1 MQPELARQPEIIQ
14 GLRNLIQNAVDFAAS
29 TVWIDLDWTDA
40 ELRVAIGDDGPGY
53 PPDLIGRIGD
63 PFLGR
68 RAAGRLTARPSGPAT
83 TAWAS
88 ASSSPRRCSSA
99 PAPASASATARRTT
113 RAVPPEFARPTGAI
127 VTVTWPRAGVSRPAV
142 EPAGRRVKPSLN
154 LPASDGPALLAR
166 VRRHGCVAPF
176 PFAWPVLDLPE
187 GALAAL
193 VSAVATLALAAILG
207 PRLSFARAGRP
218 AAAAPGGSACDFLI
232 NGASLK
238 ALTEPARALLD
249 GLPAGGPRLAA
260 LAAHYAADCP
270 TLRGDLEALVLYGA
284 GFRHHCPRGDGTAYE
299 IVGEPRGGAAWLS
312 IRPASEEARALADA
326 EAALAR
332 AGGELRFLR
341 DVLDRAPV
349 MAWSK
354 APDGQVVWANAAY
367 RDRFDAPA
375 GELPDHRIANAFGQ
389 VLEEVPLTPRGPGSR
404 RRVAVAGRD
413 DAEPRWY
420 ELSESPGA
428 AGETVGF
435 ALDADDLVAA
445 EASLRR
451 FVETLTETFAHLPIG
466 LAVFDKNRRL
476 GLFNPALTD
485 LVKIDA
491 VWLAGRPS
499 LRDFLE
505 RLRETRQM
513 PEQKDFASWRR
524 KLGELEEGARDGTY
538 EENWQLPSGKIFRVT
553 GRPHPQGALA
563 FLFEDISSAIILERK
578 YRSELELSQ
587 ATLDRMS
594 EAVAVFDAS
603 GMLVFVNSAFET
615 PLGPRPDGAAERPR
629 RRRDVRAL
637 GRALRPLAGLGAARR
652 VRHRRRGA
660 HQLDR
665 RRRHPR
671 RRQPAHAGRAAPRH
685 LGARRLPRPR
695 RRGGRHRPARPRP
708 GPRRRRR
715 RPRLRAAPAPRRG
728 GGAEARRR
736 HPRRASRRAPSRR
749 SARRWPGLKDG
760 LARARELRA
769 LAGAAAATGPLP
781 ELAAALAARGLT
793 LACPPDAA
801 AWPPDLRRAALALGL
816 AAADL
821 AAPGAGVTLDLA
833 TADGRRRLTARA
845 AADPGAR
852 PSAEGVAAALARRV
866 VEAAG
871 GSLKLASADGAATLA
886 ADLPAPRGADDAPRD
901 VARRA

>member
-1 MQPELARQPEIIQ
+1 MARLSSL
-14 GLRNLIQNAVDFAAS
+14 GSAAM
-29 TVWIDLDWTDA
+29 D
-40 ELRVAIGDDGPGY
+40 
-53 PPDLIGRIGD
+53 
-63 PFLGR
+63 
-68 RAAGRLTARPSGPAT
+68 
-83 TAWAS
+83 
-88 ASSSPRRCSSA
+88 
-99 PAPASASATARRTT
+99 
-113 RAVPPEFARPTGAI
+113 
-127 VTVTWPRAGVSRPAV
+127 VSRL
-142 EPAGRRVKPSLN
+142 SL
-154 LPASDGPALLAR
+154 S
-166 VRRHGCVAPF
+166 
-176 PFAWPVLDLPE
+176 AWPVLDLPE

-193 VSAVATLALAAILG
+193 VSAVATLALVAVLG
-207 PRLSFARAGRP
+207 PRLSARAGRP

-238 ALTEPARALLD
+238 PLTEPARALLD

-354 APDGQVVWANAAY
+354 APDGQVVWANAVY
-367 RDRFDAPA
+367 RDRFDAPM

-413 DAEPRWY
+413 DPEPRWY

-524 KLGELEEGARDGTY
+524 KLGELEEGARSGTY

-652 VRHRRRGA
+652 VRHRRR
-660 HQLDR
+660 R
-665 RRRHPR
+665 RA
-671 RRQPAHAGRAAPRH
+671 PAGPPPSRPATAPASQMLVAPLPDTSALVVFRD
-685 LGARRLPRPR
+685 LGARRIAAARPAAPPLGASPSSSCALPAEAAVQKLAAAIPAAPSTGRLPGARRGAAQGLQRRPRPR
-695 RRGGRHRPARPRP
+695 PRAARP
-708 GPRRRRR
+708 
-715 RPRLRAAPAPRRG
+715 PAPTQ
-728 GGAEARRR
+728 ADA
-736 HPRRASRRAPSRR
+736 
-749 SARRWPGLKDG
+749 
-760 LARARELRA
+760 
-769 LAGAAAATGPLP
+769 PLP
-781 ELAAALAARGLT
+781 GVAAALAARGLRST
-793 LACPPDAA
+793 CPPDAA
-801 AWPPDLRRAALALGL
+801 AWTARPAPRRPRPRPSPPPTPPPRRPRSRYRRRRPTDRHRPAAAARRRPPQRGESIGLALVRRLIEEAGGTL
-816 AAADL
+816 ASTTDAGTATFAATPASTVRTSARRED
-821 AAPGAGVTLDLA
+821 PVRRQI
-833 TADGRRRLTARA
+833 GRRRRALITTA
-845 AADPGAR
+845 
-852 PSAEGVAAALARRV
+852 
-866 VEAAG
+866 
-871 GSLKLASADGAATLA
+871 T
-886 ADLPAPRGADDAPRD
+886 
-901 VARRA
+901 